1 MARGDIQVSP
11 WVWAAGDYV
20 GLVIRITVVYDNA
33 TRALVSATL
42 HRDTGCQ
49 YHVIVIGIPTSGTA
63 KRITAPADGKADI
76 VASAAAMATQSLN
89 VIEDIWALQITAEP

>member
-1 MARGDIQVSP
+1 MAKGDVAVSP
-11 WVWAAGDYV
+11 WIWQSGDYV

-42 HRDTGCQ
+42 YRDTGCQ
-49 YHVIVIGIPTSGTA
+49 YTKIVIGVPSSGTS
-63 KRITAPADGKADI
+63 KRITAPIDGAADKVVNAAGL
-76 VASAAAMATQSLN
+76 ASQGLN